1 MVPFYSSRVPNP
13 RSCTNPGDEGF
24 AFVHFTSISSNLCP
38 AYKTLPEELPGL
50 SNWPTQ
56 KVRQFSAV
64 WKCYIYWI
72 RFFKSHF
79 LSWKGHPSNYSP
91 SCDWNKGDIF
101 SRKRA
106 IIFSC
111 WFLHSHPSLY
121 LSLRRGISIGSIFI
135 WYVFSFFFFNFPIYT
150 CQSHPSFVFVCA
162 EKDWLLV
169 AAGRSCCDL
178 APPISY
184 ILILYYML

>member
-64 WKCYIYWI
+64 WKCYIYIGSDSLNHIFCLGKDTLQTIAPPVTEIRVTFFHVKGPLFSVADFFTPIPVCICLWGEGFQLVQFSFDI
-72 RFFKSHF
+72 FFRFFF
-79 LSWKGHPSNYSP
+79 LISP
-91 SCDWNKGDIF
+91 SALATPIPV
-101 SRKRA
+101 S
-106 IIFSC
+106 
-111 WFLHSHPSLY
+111 Y
-121 LSLRRGISIGSIFI
+121 LSARRRIDF
-135 WYVFSFFFFNFPIYT
+135 
-150 CQSHPSFVFVCA
+150 
-162 EKDWLLV
+162 L
-169 AAGRSCCDL
+169 
-178 APPISY
+178 
-184 ILILYYML
+184 